1 MTVTTT
7 LRGVSYRR
15 SEKRCKNA
23 KLGYVGHR
31 DAVILE
37 QTSKQ
42 DVIDLFM
49 TYLHPSSST
58 RKKLSVHLGS
68 QYQGVKFDPQRAMPM
83 IQAFFMKGIPV
94 SQEKF
99 MMLMASQPR
108 VSEIQAFARECL
120 ADAPGLTSEDRTAL
134 EAMIDDLGNMAAVGE
149 DSAVSLRETNKPITD
164 IAAFKAGL
172 ELSLPVQARV

>member
-1 MTVTTT
+1 MT
-7 LRGVSYRR
+7 
-15 SEKRCKNA
+15 C
-23 KLGYVGHR
+23 LGSR

-49 TYLHPSSST
+49 TYLHPSSPA
-58 RKKLSVHLGS
+58 RKKLSVHLNS

-99 MMLMASQPR
+99 MALMASQPG
-108 VSEIQAFARECL
+108 VSDIQAFARDCL
-120 ADAPGLTSEDRTAL
+120 ADAPALSPQDRTAL
-134 EAMIDDLGNMAAVGE
+134 EGMVNDLGDRKSV
-149 DSAVSLRETNKPITD
+149 V
-164 IAAFKAGL
+164 
-172 ELSLPVQARV
+172 